1 MSLPTMKLTVSK
13 LYDLTGIQVQQLAD
27 AALLTTIAYKASG
40 KRRYTP
46 RIQTYCIPLY
56 VRPSP
61 RAGRLDL

>member
-27 AALLTTIAYKASG
+27 AALLTTIAY
-40 KRRYTP
+40 
-46 RIQTYCIPLY
+46 
-56 VRPSP
+56 VHPSP